1 MIPRPRPRRR
11 PDFSLATIN
20 IVFLLLLFF
29 LIAGSVVQK
38 AETTVDIPLATKLP
52 LENLPRPLLVVSS
65 GDGLFLD
72 GRPITQDTL
81 ASSAKDSLGTHG
93 EFINILADRD
103 QPATRLLDV
112 LDVLSGAGLPA
123 RIVTVKDD
131 AGQGGAP

>member
-1 MIPRPRPRRR
+1 MIPRPRARRR

-52 LENLPRPLLVVSS
+52 VENLPRPLLVVSY
-65 GDGLFLD
+65 DDALFLD
-72 GRPITQDTL
+72 GLPITQETL
-81 ASSAKDSLGTHG
+81 AARATESLKVRGD
-93 EFINILADRD
+93 FINILAERD

-112 LDVLSGAGLPA
+112 LDILSGAGLPA

-131 AGQGGAP
+131 ADTGAPP

>member
-1 MIPRPRPRRR
+1 MIPRPRARRC

-52 LENLPRPLLVVSS
+52 VENLPRPLLVVSY
-65 GDGLFLD
+65 DALFLD
-72 GRPITQDTL
+72 GRPITQETL
-81 ASSAKDSLGTHG
+81 ATQATESLKVRGG
-93 EFINILADRD
+93 FINILAERD

-112 LDVLSGAGLPA
+112 LDILSGAGLPA

-131 AGQGGAP
+131 ADTGAAP